1 MDELID
7 KIEALVAEQS
17 VGPEEAVLVL
27 AAGNDNIRSV
37 GKGEIKTV
45 VATITAH
52 MLENQDMAVLILE
65 AVRWYMKELD
75 KKNKQGN

>member
-1 MDELID
+1 MNELID
-7 KIEALVAEQS
+7 KIEALIAEQS

-37 GKGEIKTV
+37 GKGELKTIL
-45 VATITAH
+45 ATITAN
-52 MLENQDMAVLILE
+52 MLENQDMAALILE

-75 KKNKQGN
+75 RKDKQEN

>member
-1 MDELID
+1 MNELID

-17 VGPEEAVLVL
+17 VRPEEAVLVL

-52 MLENQDMAVLILE
+52 MLENQDMAALILE

-75 KKNKQGN
+75 RKDKQEN

>member
-1 MDELID
+1 MNELID

-52 MLENQDMAVLILE
+52 MLENQDMAALILE

-75 KKNKQGN
+75 GKDKQEN

>member
-1 MDELID
+1 M
-7 KIEALVAEQS
+7 
-17 VGPEEAVLVL
+17 LVL

-52 MLENQDMAVLILE
+52 MLENQDMAALILE
-65 AVRWYMKELD
+65 KREDHEGKA
-75 KKNKQGN
+75 N

>member
-1 MDELID
+1 MID
-7 KIEALVAEQS
+7 KIEALVAAQS

-52 MLENQDMAVLILE
+52 MLENQDMAALILE

-75 KKNKQGN
+75 RKDKQEN